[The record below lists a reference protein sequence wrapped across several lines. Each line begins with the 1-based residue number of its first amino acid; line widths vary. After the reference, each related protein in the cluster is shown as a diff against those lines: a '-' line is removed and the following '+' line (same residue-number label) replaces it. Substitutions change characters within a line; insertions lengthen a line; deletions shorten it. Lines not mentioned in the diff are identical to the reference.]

1 MVKSDALDAAKF
13 GENFQD
19 LFLFFGREHILTVMH
34 AIVGAISTTEQ
45 RMDPPASLSQLFY
58 WHVVIDSRE
67 APCHLH
73 QFLLS
78 ETPTLAV
85 LPSCRKD
92 CRAIVSLF
100 GHQQPGLIMHAPV
113 FIPTLTIE
121 TQGIPPRY
129 VFHFQFFFFHIRMF
143 LFFVAK
149 IHIIF

>member
-1 MVKSDALDAAKF
+1 MIEF
-13 GENFQD
+13 
-19 LFLFFGREHILTVMH
+19 RETP
-34 AIVGAISTTEQ
+34 G
-45 RMDPPASLSQLFY
+45 F
-58 WHVVIDSRE
+58 
-67 APCHLH
+67 LH
-73 QFLLS
+73 QFLLTEAS
-78 ETPTLAV
+78 TLAA
-85 LPSCRKD
+85 LPGRWKD
-92 CRAIVSLF
+92 SLTAVSVF